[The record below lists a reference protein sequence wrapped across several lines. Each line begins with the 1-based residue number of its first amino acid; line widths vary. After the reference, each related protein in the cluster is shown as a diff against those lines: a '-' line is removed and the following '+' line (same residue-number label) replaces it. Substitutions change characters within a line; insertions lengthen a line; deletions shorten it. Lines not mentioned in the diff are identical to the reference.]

1 MPAKKPSPRNMDQP
15 VRQGRKAAQ
24 GTGGFATAAERK
36 AIIKEAERVFGKGG
50 FQLTKSTQRSTV
62 SGTPKLTAIGKTAKS
77 DVNTKS
83 VYASTRAYS
92 SFNPL
97 KKPVKY
103 RHICVI
109 GNQAVDLPHA
119 KSNSPSLM

>member
-1 MPAKKPSPRNMDQP
+1 MAAKKAAARKKGDEP
-15 VRQGRKAAQ
+15 VNQGRKAAQ

-50 FQLTKSTQRSTV
+50 FKLTKSTQRSTV
-62 SGTPKLTAIGKTAKS
+62 SGTPKLTAISKTAKS

-92 SFNPL
+92 SFNPF
-97 KKPVKY
+97 KNPVKVSTY
-103 RHICVI
+103 IL
-109 GNQAVDLPHA
+109 DE
-119 KSNSPSLM
+119 KSGGGLASRKK

>member
-1 MPAKKPSPRNMDQP
+1 MPAKKPSPNNMDQP

-24 GTGGFATAAERK
+24 GTGGFATPAERK

-62 SGTPKLTAIGKTAKS
+62 NKTPKLTAISKTAKS

-97 KKPVKY
+97 KKPVKVSTY
-103 RHICVI
+103 MRDKKA
-109 GNQAVDLPHA
+109 GGGPASR
-119 KSNSPSLM
+119 KK

>member
-1 MPAKKPSPRNMDQP
+1 MAAKKPSPKNMDQP

-62 SGTPKLTAIGKTAKS
+62 SGTPKLTAISKTAKS

-97 KKPVKY
+97 KKPVKVSTY
-103 RHICVI
+103 IR
-109 GNQAVDLPHA
+109 DK
-119 KSNSPSLM
+119 KSGGGPASRKK